1 MPTIPS
7 LMMRRCKNVF
17 LIPILMHSVI
27 WSLPSWKQMDV
38 DIGIPVKKTSNVF
51 KNFTLKLKIVLRVY
65 KFIRTRMYLLY
76 YQKKKKQIKLEEIK
90 QSLLPFKRLF
100 C

>member
-17 LIPILMHSVI
+17 LIPIQMLSVI
-27 WSLPSWKQMDV
+27 WLLPSWKQMDV

-51 KNFTLKLKIVLRVY
+51 KNFTLKLRIVLRVY
-65 KFIRTRMYLLY
+65 KFICTRMHLLL
-76 YQKKKKQIKLEEIK
+76 YQKKKENKHIKLEE
-90 QSLLPFKRLF
+90 
-100 C
+100 

>member
-17 LIPILMHSVI
+17 LIPIQMHSVI

-38 DIGIPVKKTSNVF
+38 DIGIPVKKISNVF

-65 KFIRTRMYLLY
+65 KFVHACTCYNIRRR
-76 YQKKKKQIKLEEIK
+76 KKTKLEEIK
-90 QSLLPFKRLF
+90 QSLLPFKQFF